1 MAGLLQIMKYA
12 LLKSLSTRFPV
23 FILSGIILL
32 SFFGEGAAAAT
43 KEVGTIRELRG
54 SANILREK
62 EKYEARK
69 NEPVYRTDTVR
80 TFDKSRAKLLFI
92 DDSLVMVG
100 EKSTFRI
107 SEHFRDNKNVSV
119 FNLVDGVMNVIVGK
133 SGFEVRT
140 PTAVTAA
147 RGTSYLVWVEGNKT
161 GLAVTEGRVD
171 FSEVNAPPD
180 RKMVVPAGRT
190 SIVEVGKPPVVAV
203 RTNPDLIKKFY
214 EQTLE
219 KDERWGPVLLK
230 ATGSGIPPP
239 TAVNPPQAR
248 LMALRAAKVEAMR
261 NLLEQAQG
269 VTIISDTRIQD
280 FVTKSDL
287 IKARVDAFIKG
298 AWVSEERELADGTME
313 VDMEIALGIGFRRMF
328 LEQAQR
334 QRD

>member
-1 MAGLLQIMKYA
+1 MEAPGFMSRILAILA
-12 LLKSLSTRFPV
+12 SL
-23 FILSGIILL
+23 I
-32 SFFGEGAAAAT
+32 FFCVGVCGQASAAPS
-43 KEVGTIRELRG
+43 EVGSIREMRG
-54 SANILREK
+54 TGEILREK
-62 EKYEARK
+62 QKREAQK
-69 NEPVYRTDTVR
+69 NEPVFRTDTVR

-107 SEHFRDNKNVSV
+107 SEHFRDNKNISV

-147 RGTSYLVWVEGNKT
+147 RGTSYLVWVDGNKT
-161 GLAVTEGRVD
+161 GLAVTEGKVD

-180 RKMVVPAGRT
+180 RKMTIPAGRT

-203 RTNPDLIKKFY
+203 RTNPDLIKRYY

-219 KDERWGPVLLK
+219 PDERWGPVLLK
-230 ATGSGIPPP
+230 ATGSGIAPPN
-239 TAVNPPQAR
+239 AVNPPQAR
-248 LMALRAAKVEAMR
+248 LMALRAAKVDAMR
-261 NLLEQAQG
+261 NLLEQTQG
-269 VTIISDTRIQD
+269 VTIISDTRIED
-280 FVTKSDL
+280 FVTKSDM

-328 LEQAQR
+328 LEQTEKR
-334 QRD
+334 

>member
-1 MAGLLQIMKYA
+1 MRPLLSKRSGFIIFILA
-12 LLKSLSTRFPV
+12 ILVSTAFPV
-23 FILSGIILL
+23 IVVD
-32 SFFGEGAAAAT
+32 AAP
-43 KEVGTIRELRG
+43 KEVGSIRELRG
-54 SANILREK
+54 TANILREK
-62 EKYEARK
+62 QKYEAQK
-69 NEPVYRTDTVR
+69 NGPVFRSDTLRTAG
-80 TFDKSRAKLLFI
+80 KSRAKVLFI

-100 EKSTFRI
+100 ENTSFVI
-107 SEHFRDNKNVSV
+107 SEHFRDNKNISV

-147 RGTSYLVWVEGNKT
+147 RGTSYLVWVEGSKT

-190 SIVEVGKPPVVAV
+190 SIVEIGKPPVVAV
-203 RTNPDLIKKFY
+203 RTNPDLIKRFY
-214 EQTLE
+214 EQTLDT
-219 KDERWGPVLLK
+219 DERWGPILLK

-239 TAVNPPQAR
+239 NAVNPPQAR

-280 FVTKSDL
+280 FVTKSDT

-328 LEQAQR
+328 LEQTDK